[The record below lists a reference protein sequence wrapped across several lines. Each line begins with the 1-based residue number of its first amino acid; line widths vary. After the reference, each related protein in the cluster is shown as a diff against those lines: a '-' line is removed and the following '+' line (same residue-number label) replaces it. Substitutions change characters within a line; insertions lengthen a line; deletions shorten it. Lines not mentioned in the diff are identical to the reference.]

1 MGRGKG
7 RRGNHEGRGNN
18 NSRSWRESI
27 DEINHVPEIQDMTP
41 MIQSQIPSVQ
51 PSPPPPAQAPQQ
63 FEIGFASASVGGVKK
78 SRLYGIDSE
87 ISTYSS
93 IASFSDTSPT
103 TGHSHELEDQLQ
115 LMQEENKL
123 LRDQFKDLQYQHQK
137 IQEQNQKMQEEMRK
151 QMQEEMRKQMQ
162 EMQRQMQEQM
172 KSQLAA
178 FFRGDHD
185 E

>member
-1 MGRGKG
+1 MQDDFIRL
-7 RRGNHEGRGNN
+7 REEMSQPEEG
-18 NSRSWRESI
+18 SSEPRSV
-27 DEINHVPEIQDMTP
+27 DDNEIFVKN
-41 MIQSQIPSVQ
+41 
-51 PSPPPPAQAPQQ
+51 
-63 FEIGFASASVGGVKK
+63 VGGVKK

-93 IASFSDTSPT
+93 IASFSDTSPA

-115 LMQEENKL
+115 LVEEENKL